1 MKRSITLWQIIG
13 FAFVS
18 LGGTLLHYVYQ
29 WTGRSPVAAVFS
41 GINESTWEHMKLLF
55 FPLLLYAL
63 WEHTLFP
70 HRQDFWCVKLIGTL
84 TGLLLIPMLYYT
96 ANGAFGKTPDWVNI
110 GIFFVAAALVFLLEG
125 WLFSLQA
132 IPCKHPWIP
141 ILLLTGIALLFAVFT
156 FSPPEIPLFR
166 DPLTGGYGI

>member
-29 WTGRSPVAAVFS
+29 WTGRSPVTAVIS
-41 GINESTWEHMKLLF
+41 GVNESTWEHMKLLF

-63 WEHTLFP
+63 FEHTLFEE
-70 HRQDFWCVKLIGTL
+70 REDFWCVKLVGTL
-84 TGLLLIPMLYYT
+84 AGLLLIPGLYYT
-96 ANGAFGKTPDWVNI
+96 ANGAFGKTPDWLNI
-110 GIFFVAAALVFLLEG
+110 SFFFVAAALVFLLEG
-125 WLFSLQA
+125 WLFSLKA
-132 IPCKHPWIP
+132 VPCKHSWVP
-141 ILLLTGIALLFAVFT
+141 ILVLTGIALLFAFFT

-166 DPLTGGYGI
+166 DPLTGGYGV